1 MSAARRILI
10 VDDEIELAEII
21 KETFQEE
28 GILADSCASGR
39 EALVALGQNRY
50 DAVLTDI
57 KMPKMD
63 GLDLLKEIKS
73 KPNSPAVVLMSAYE
87 ALAIE
92 DLHHQGASDFI
103 PKPFSS
109 RDALR
114 LVSRAAIPASDRWKA
129 ESLFSPTKSEMFLG
143 LKFKSIEDAILEG
156 SIHLGSGGLFL
167 RLGPAFLPQKP
178 VDVHFSFEF
187 KDGPIPHMEGLGRIK
202 WVRHRDQ
209 LSKPSGCGIEIIQ
222 LAPHCLALIVSEV
235 SRLQSTNFIPKS

>member
-39 EALVALGQNRY
+39 EALVALGQHRY

-87 ALAIE
+87 TLAIE

-109 RDALR
+109 KDALQ

-129 ESLFSPTKSEMFLG
+129 DSLFRPTNSEMFLG
-143 LKFKSIEDAILEG
+143 LKFNSIEDAILEG

-167 RLGPAFLPQKP
+167 RL
-178 VDVHFSFEF
+178 
-187 KDGPIPHMEGLGRIK
+187 
-202 WVRHRDQ
+202 
-209 LSKPSGCGIEIIQ
+209 
-222 LAPHCLALIVSEV
+222 
-235 SRLQSTNFIPKS
+235 

>member
-39 EALVALGQNRY
+39 EALEALGKHKY

-63 GLDLLKEIKS
+63 GLHLLNEIKS
-73 KPNSPAVVLMSAYE
+73 KPDSPAVVLMSAYE
-87 ALAIE
+87 TLAIE
-92 DLHHQGASDFI
+92 ELHHQGASALI
-103 PKPFSS
+103 SKPFSS

-114 LVSRAAIPASDRWKA
+114 LVSRAAIPASDRWNSTN
-129 ESLFSPTKSEMFLG
+129 EFSPTKSEMFLG
-143 LKFKSIEDAILEG
+143 LKFNSIEHAILEG

-167 RLGPAFLPQKP
+167 RLGSAFLPQKP
-178 VDVHFSFEF
+178 VEVHFSFEF
-187 KDGPIPHMEGLGRIK
+187 REGPILHMEGLGRIK

-222 LAPHCLALIVSEV
+222 LAPHCLSLIVAEV
-235 SRLQSTNFIPKS
+235 SRLKSTNFIPKS